1 MIPFSIKPTIIMY
14 DTFATFAEK
23 FQICS
28 SDIIIINEFN
38 YARCV
43 KQLDLECGV
52 LFPQHYGTGEPSNVM
67 VDNIMAEV
75 GKRDFKRVIG
85 VGGGTVIDVAKL
97 LVLGGTGNT
106 ADYFDRRVPLE
117 KVKELVLVPTTCGTG
132 SEVTNITIM
141 EIKEQKTKKGLAAD
155 ELFADYA
162 VLIPEL
168 LTSLP
173 YKVFATSSID
183 ALVHAMESFV
193 APNSNAFTEL
203 FSTKAI
209 EIIICGYQKI
219 VADGPQ
225 ARTELMKDFLFAS
238 TYAGIAF
245 GNTGVGAVHA
255 LSYPLGGKYHV
266 PHGEAN
272 QQMFTTVFKEYKK
285 VQPHGKIEQLEKQV
299 AILLNAEIQNVW
311 VELDGLLQKI
321 LLRKPL
327 REYGMKVAEIEE
339 FADSVIANQQRLL
352 KNNYAPLSREEMI
365 GIYKQLF

>member
-1 MIPFSIKPTIIMY
+1 MVPFKIRPNIVMY
-14 DTFATFAEK
+14 DRFATFAEE
-23 FQICS
+23 FQLSS
-28 SDIIIINEFN
+28 SDIIITNEFI
-38 YARCV
+38 YAGGM
-43 KQLDLECGV
+43 KELNLECGV
-52 LFPQHYGTGEPSNVM
+52 IFQEKYGSGEPSNVM
-67 VDNIMAEV
+67 VDSILAEV
-75 GKRDFKRVIG
+75 RGRDFKRVIA

-106 ADYFDRRVPLE
+106 VDYFERRIPLQ
-117 KVKELVLVPTTCGTG
+117 KAKELILVPTTCGTG

-155 ELFADYA
+155 ELYADYA

-168 LTSLP
+168 LKSLP

-183 ALVHAMESFV
+183 ALIHAVESFV
-193 APNSNAFTEL
+193 APNSNEITEL
-203 FSTKAI
+203 FGTKAI
-209 EIIICGYQKI
+209 EMIVRGYQKI
-219 VADGPQ
+219 IADGPEQ
-225 ARTELMKDFLFAS
+225 RAALMKDFLLAS

-255 LSYPLGGKYHV
+255 MSYPLGGKYHV

-272 QQMFTTVFKEYKK
+272 QQMFTTVFMEYKK
-285 VQPHGKIEQLEKQV
+285 VQPHGKIEELEEQL
-299 AILLNAEIQNVW
+299 ATLLNVAAQNVW
-311 VELDGLLQKI
+311 GELDVLLQKI

-327 REYGMKVAEIEE
+327 REYGMNEAEIEE
-339 FADSVIANQQRLL
+339 FTDSVIANQQRLL